1 MPEDRTPTSYRY
13 QQALAPLVR
22 EIREPE
28 LKRRLSEV
36 LTLLDFNSTLNRS
49 LDLSEILDL
58 VLFVSLGEMRS
69 SWAGILLRNDD
80 RVVPAARR
88 GRSDG
93 EWSGLSFPV
102 PETMTEEWESELRAR
117 THASIVAPLAKSDR
131 LVGVLLLGDRDEPYG
146 EEEMEFAETLCVS
159 AAASIDNGRI
169 YEELREL
176 NRKLSL
182 KVYQL
187 NSLFDITRE
196 LNRSPDVGRVRDV
209 LLTNALG
216 QVLTTR
222 AILIED
228 GSIVAERGIPLALDE
243 RSALEAHGKALQA
256 LTEDRA
262 VSELESR
269 ELRARLVRA
278 GIEIVVPLRSGAS
291 SHGALLLGPRAS
303 GRPMSEEDRGF
314 LRSLAA
320 QTASALDNLRLTRE
334 WIEKQKIE
342 KEMALAREIQ
352 RGLLPDGDPEIEGW
366 DIDGINIPCLTV
378 GGDYFDYLERG
389 DGKYWLVIA
398 DVSGKGTGA
407 ALLMASAQAAIH
419 ALAGLGEISLEDLIE
434 RLNEVVYVSTEVNRY
449 VTAFFGCLDT
459 ATGEMEFVNAGHC
472 YPIVVR
478 AGGAIERLVDGG
490 PVIGL
495 LKDLDV
501 TPGRTRFEPGDLLVM
516 YTDGLSETRSPDGEE
531 FDEERILELLR
542 TSKGLP
548 SREILAR
555 LLAGVRVF
563 AAGAGLSDDLT
574 LMVVQR
580 N

>member
-1 MPEDRTPTSYRY
+1 M
-13 QQALAPLVR
+13 
-22 EIREPE
+22 
-28 LKRRLSEV
+28 
-36 LTLLDFNSTLNRS
+36 
-49 LDLSEILDL
+49 
-58 VLFVSLGEMRS
+58 
-69 SWAGILLRNDD
+69 
-80 RVVPAARR
+80 
-88 GRSDG
+88 
-93 EWSGLSFPV
+93 
-102 PETMTEEWESELRAR
+102 
-117 THASIVAPLAKSDR
+117 
-131 LVGVLLLGDRDEPYG
+131 
-146 EEEMEFAETLCVS
+146 
-159 AAASIDNGRI
+159 
-169 YEELREL
+169 
-176 NRKLSL
+176 
-182 KVYQL
+182 
-187 NSLFDITRE
+187 
-196 LNRSPDVGRVRDV
+196 
-209 LLTNALG
+209 
-216 QVLTTR
+216 
-222 AILIED
+222 
-228 GSIVAERGIPLALDE
+228 
-243 RSALEAHGKALQA
+243 
-256 LTEDRA
+256 
-262 VSELESR
+262 SELESK
-269 ELRARLVRA
+269 ELRERLVRA

-314 LRSLAA
+314 LRSLAS
-320 QTASALDNLRLTRE
+320 QTASALDNLRLTGE

-389 DGKYWLVIA
+389 EGKYWLVIA

-419 ALAGLGEISLEDLIE
+419 ALAGLGEISLEDLVE
-434 RLNEVVYVSTEVNRY
+434 RLNEVVYVSTELNRY

-459 ATGEMEFVNAGHC
+459 RTGEMEFVNAGHC

-478 AGGAIERLVDGG
+478 AGGTIERLVDGG

-501 TPGRTRFEPGDLLVM
+501 TPGRTRFDSGDLLVM